1 MFFYPIIIYMSDN
14 DENPGDKRRPDFMEP
29 DQPQKKQKVVNLQAF
44 VPNNRDLIGE
54 LTQLGQNLALVADAS
69 RVPETEMSDNFVAI
83 QQQINDALQ
92 EAFNE
97 AQLVRRQNEE
107 QRVASEMAQ
116 MGEQERDQFQLLRAD
131 FLRRFQPLAQRMSE
145 QLTYGEQAQMF
156 NIILNSI
163 DTRLNE
169 NDFNNSEP
177 NVAALLLELGT
188 LTINFAIEQL
198 AVTLS
203 NLYQATPDLIRQLTS
218 LIVASGMAF
227 NYLPANLRG
236 GFNGIPYLG
245 PLFALMNRINPQL
258 RNIQNSGAVVT
269 TIYYLLRNAGID
281 TTESIRLLGASAAQ
295 LISDCSLQA
304 RRLVCQGAGLVSD
317 AATSIIDRI
326 ADRLGNVLTSEYQDF
341 SFRVESQDS
350 GSSVRSL
357 SSQKSVNTLQSQNS
371 ASSMATVQTIDQLLN
386 TPLAGGGISLGE
398 MDGQIVQQR
407 LEAIVEENPTVIPN
421 TMEEESLQ
429 IVTQPPS
436 VVNESASYQPES
448 YNRSQDTD
456 VSGITNLS
464 DDTEEMHWSFWLF
477 GPTNNSGGKVL
488 RKSRRRIYKE
498 VKKRKTRKSV
508 RKGKKLTKKGRK
520 SKKTLKRRNK
530 M

>member
-1 MFFYPIIIYMSDN
+1 LSKS
-14 DENPGDKRRPDFMEP
+14 EGD
-29 DQPQKKQKVVNLQAF
+29 V
-44 VPNNRDLIGE
+44 
-54 LTQLGQNLALVADAS
+54 
-69 RVPETEMSDNFVAI
+69 
-83 QQQINDALQ
+83 
-92 EAFNE
+92 
-97 AQLVRRQNEE
+97 
-107 QRVASEMAQ
+107 
-116 MGEQERDQFQLLRAD
+116 
-131 FLRRFQPLAQRMSE
+131 
-145 QLTYGEQAQMF
+145 
-156 NIILNSI
+156 
-163 DTRLNE
+163 
-169 NDFNNSEP
+169 
-177 NVAALLLELGT
+177 
-188 LTINFAIEQL
+188 
-198 AVTLS
+198 
-203 NLYQATPDLIRQLTS
+203 
-218 LIVASGMAF
+218 
-227 NYLPANLRG
+227 
-236 GFNGIPYLG
+236 
-245 PLFALMNRINPQL
+245 
-258 RNIQNSGAVVT
+258 
-269 TIYYLLRNAGID
+269 ID